1 MLRRVAIFARN
12 NISGFYRVIFK
23 GAIMDVK
30 PTGYESIPSGSQ
42 ESRASDSSDSQ
53 LSDTLV
59 NVGNSNEQL
68 LNTKKE
74 KNHLLLH
81 VAEQSAAAPL
91 KNKNKREELVK
102 EKKEREGELKILQ
115 QKIEY
120 NIKFTLETY
129 GEGAERD
136 AQLAYLNKHNLN
148 MIKEIRVE
156 LAEIN
161 KQLLKLDN

>member
-1 MLRRVAIFARN
+1 M
-12 NISGFYRVIFK
+12 
-23 GAIMDVK
+23 
-30 PTGYESIPSGSQ
+30 
-42 ESRASDSSDSQ
+42 
-53 LSDTLV
+53 
-59 NVGNSNEQL
+59 
-68 LNTKKE
+68 
-74 KNHLLLH
+74 
-81 VAEQSAAAPL
+81 
-91 KNKNKREELVK
+91 K
-102 EKKEREGELKILQ
+102 EKKEREEELKILQ

-161 KQLLKLDN
+161 KQLLKLGN

>member
-1 MLRRVAIFARN
+1 
-12 NISGFYRVIFK
+12 
-23 GAIMDVK
+23 MDVK

-42 ESRASDSSDSQ
+42 ESRASDSTDSQ
-53 LSDTLV
+53 LSNTLV
-59 NVGNSNEQL
+59 NAGNSNQSL
-68 LNTKKE
+68 TSNTPNTNKE
-74 KNHLLLH
+74 KKSSALN
-81 VAEQSAAAPL
+81 VAEQPDTAPL

-102 EKKEREGELKILQ
+102 EKKEREEELKILQ

-161 KQLLKLDN
+161 KQLLKLGN